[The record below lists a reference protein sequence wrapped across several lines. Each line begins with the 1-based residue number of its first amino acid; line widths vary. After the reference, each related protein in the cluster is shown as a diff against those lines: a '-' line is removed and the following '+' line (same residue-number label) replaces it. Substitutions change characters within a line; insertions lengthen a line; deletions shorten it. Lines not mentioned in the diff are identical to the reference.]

1 MENAEIARKLLGSF
15 QRFRRVMKGPP
26 HFADLKG
33 SEMGLLFII
42 RHGCGAETCG
52 MKVSEL
58 SSRLHVTSPS
68 VTQLVTSLEEQGL
81 VQRRM
86 DMGDRRSVL
95 VSLTEKGRGIT
106 EKAEDHLLAMLSGL
120 VEHLGPEKS
129 LMLTEILED
138 VFDYFA
144 ILSDKGVD

>member
-1 MENAEIARKLLGSF
+1 MDNAEIAKKLMASF

-26 HFADLKG
+26 TFADLKP

-42 RHGCGAETCG
+42 QSGCDDEPEG

-58 SSRLHVTSPS
+58 SSKMHVTSPS
-68 VTQLVTSLEEQGL
+68 VTQLVTNLEVQGFVL
-81 VQRRM
+81 RKM
-86 DMGDRRSVL
+86 DPEDRRSVK
-95 VSLTEKGRGIT
+95 VSLTDKGTLIT
-106 EKAEDHLLAMLSGL
+106 KKAEEHLNSMLTGL

-138 VFDYFA
+138 VFIYFA
-144 ILSDKGVD
+144 KLSNKGVD